1 MNEAEKKLM
10 SFFTL
15 MFVIL
20 GGLIICYELD
30 KNGKLEQN
38 NKKENKIER
47 NITKQVQKKEEE
59 QHTVQR
65 KTHTRKQTRNYE
77 TKEENKNIR
86 QNKIERDF
94 TENRTYNQ
102 NKVERNPQVNT
113 IQKEKEEG
121 TFLLQENHCNVQRK
135 TSNEAIYCRI
145 GANSK
150 YVANKEVSK
159 GKYYFETKAILTSGN
174 GGVFA
179 NIGLISDNTAH
190 KFCSLSGY
198 DHNGQCSSVAVYEG
212 TNNKNLK
219 NNDIIGVA
227 FDLNKGLLFHSIN
240 GVWDEEPK
248 KITTLGIKYTPVV
261 IADRETSWEVNFG
274 EKRFKYP
281 MPIGYNAFGE
291 TTIYQRIEK
300 LVPNKYNPDKVTL
313 IKPKY
318 CRSTNNKT
326 NHAKYCE
333 IGAKSIYL
341 ANKKLNRGKYYYEAQ
356 LVTENN
362 SSTPFNNIGLL
373 SDSSRSQSCFIDS
386 RSNNGDCNGVEIF
399 TWQERGKLKHNDVIG
414 LFVDFDNNKINYSRN
429 GVMNKTPVTFS
440 YLQSGYAPAFEVGSN
455 STWIINFG
463 ERNFKY
469 NKPAGY
475 NTLNKKEA
483 L

>member
-1 MNEAEKKLM
+1 MKFAKGM
-10 SFFTL
+10 IIGTAIAAGITL
-15 MFVIL
+15 MCSEGMI
-20 GGLIICYELD
+20 
-30 KNGKLEQN
+30 
-38 NKKENKIER
+38 NKKRIWQSLLVFFGFALYVFILKSFMTSLTYLIKI
-47 NITKQVQKKEEE
+47 
-59 QHTVQR
+59 
-65 KTHTRKQTRNYE
+65 
-77 TKEENKNIR
+77 
-86 QNKIERDF
+86 
-94 TENRTYNQ
+94 
-102 NKVERNPQVNT
+102 
-113 IQKEKEEG
+113 
-121 TFLLQENHCNVQRK
+121 
-135 TSNEAIYCRI
+135 
-145 GANSK
+145 
-150 YVANKEVSK
+150 
-159 GKYYFETKAILTSGN
+159 
-174 GGVFA
+174 
-179 NIGLISDNTAH
+179 
-190 KFCSLSGY
+190 LS
-198 DHNGQCSSVAVYEG
+198 
-212 TNNKNLK
+212 
-219 NNDIIGVA
+219 
-227 FDLNKGLLFHSIN
+227 F
-240 GVWDEEPK
+240 
-248 KITTLGIKYTPVV
+248 
-261 IADRETSWEVNFG
+261 
-274 EKRFKYP
+274 
-281 MPIGYNAFGE
+281 
-291 TTIYQRIEK
+291 
-300 LVPNKYNPDKVTL
+300 KVTL